1 MNKNIDNS
9 NKKDSLLESLV
20 LYTKLYHKA
29 YSQESLMAGLPSSHL
44 NNDNLL
50 FTKEKSKSLFSRA
63 AQRAGLKSSL
73 VQRPI
78 TEILQLQLPV
88 ILLLSHKNSCILEDF
103 SSDKKMAKIVYSND
117 EEAVE
122 EWIEVEKLE
131 KEYIGFA
138 FMLKKP
144 YSYGNKDKK
153 LHTHNQHW
161 FWDTLKL
168 SKNIYKDVL
177 IASFLI
183 NLFVLATPLFTMNVY
198 DRVIPNNAIETLWM
212 FTFGVIIIYILDVSL
227 KFTRTYMLEIA
238 AKKSDIIISSIVFEK
253 VLDLTLE
260 SHPKSVGSFASNI
273 KDFDSIRSFLTNVT
287 LTVLID
293 MPFVV
298 LFLIL
303 IGYIGGSIVLI
314 PLFIS
319 IVILSYAFIIKKPLQ
334 RSIESTH
341 EASAHKNGILIET
354 LQNIETIKTQ
364 GLSGKMQ
371 WNYEESTGEIAN
383 KSLKSRL
390 LSNSIPNVTAF
401 FVQLN
406 TIFCILYGVYLIN
419 DFELTM
425 GGLIA
430 IIILSSRTV
439 APLGQAASLI
449 TNYEDAKT
457 SYETINSII
466 TRPVERPKGKE
477 FVKRDRIIGNIEFKN
492 VTFSYPE
499 TDVFVL
505 KDVSFSIKRGEKVA
519 ILGRIGS
526 GKSTIAKL
534 LLKLYEPQSGSIL
547 IDGIDIKQLDPADLR
562 KSIGYIPQDIQLFK
576 GTIKENILNNYRYYT
591 DEEMLEVSKISG
603 VDEFVRTHPMGYDM
617 PIGERNVG
625 LSGGQKQTVG
635 IARALLSDAE
645 TLLFDEPTNAMDQTT
660 ETNTISKLKNTIEGK
675 TLLLVT
681 QKMSTLALCER
692 VIVFNHGIKI
702 MDGKKEEIL
711 KQLASNV

>member
-1 MNKNIDNS
+1 MDTNIQNY
-9 NKKDSLLESLV
+9 NPKDSLLESLV
-20 LYTKLYHKA
+20 LYTKLYHKP
-29 YSQESLMAGLPSSHL
+29 YTQESLTAGLPISQLL
-44 NNDNLL
+44 NDKML
-50 FTKEKSKSLFSRA
+50 FTKENSKSLFSRA

-73 VQRPI
+73 IQRPI
-78 TEILQLQLPV
+78 AEILELQLPV
-88 ILLLSHKNSCILEDF
+88 ILLLSNKNSCILEEF
-103 SSDKKMAKIVYSND
+103 SKDKKEAKLIYAND
-117 EEAVE
+117 AEAVE
-122 EWIEVEKLE
+122 TWESVEKLE
-131 KEYIGFA
+131 KEYMGFA

-153 LHTHNQHW
+153 LHTHEDHW
-161 FWDTLKL
+161 FWDTIKL
-168 SKNIYKDVL
+168 SKPIYKDVL

-212 FTFGVIIIYILDVSL
+212 FTFGVLVVYLIDIFL
-227 KFTRTYMLEIA
+227 KFTRTYMLELA

-260 SHPKSVGSFASNI
+260 SHPKSVGAFASNI
-273 KDFDSIRSFLTNVT
+273 KDFDSIRSFLTNAT

-293 MPFVV
+293 MPFVL
-298 LFLIL
+298 LFLLL
-303 IGYIGGSIVLI
+303 IWYIGGSLVLV
-314 PLFIS
+314 PLCICFL
-319 IVILSYAFIIKKPLQ
+319 ILGYAFVIKKPLQ
-334 RSIESTH
+334 KSIESTH
-341 EASAHKNGILIET
+341 EASAKKNGILIET
-354 LQNIETIKTQ
+354 LQSIETIKSL

-371 WNYEESTGEIAN
+371 WNYEESTGEIAT

-390 LSNSIPNVTAF
+390 LSSSIPNVTAF
-401 FVQLN
+401 LVQLN

-457 SYETINSII
+457 SYEAIDGII
-466 TRPVERPKGKE
+466 SRPVERPKGKE
-477 FVKRDRIIGNIEFKN
+477 FIKRDQIIGDIEFRN
-492 VTFSYPE
+492 VSFAYPQ
-499 TDVFVL
+499 TQVAVL
-505 KDVSFSIKRGEKVA
+505 KDVSFTIKAGEKVA

-562 KSIGYIPQDIQLFK
+562 KSIGYIPQEIQLFS
-576 GTIKENILNNYRYYT
+576 GTMKENILNNYRYYT
-591 DEEMLEVSKISG
+591 DEEILDVCKIGG
-603 VDEFVRTHPMGYDM
+603 VDEFVKTHPLGYDM
-617 PIGERNVG
+617 PIGERGVG

-635 IARALLSDAE
+635 IARALLSDAD

-660 ETNTISKLKNTIEGK
+660 ETQTIHKLSPIVKDK

-681 QKMSTLALCER
+681 QKMSTLALCNR
-692 VIVFNHGIKI
+692 IIVFNHGVKV
-702 MDGKKEEIL
+702 MDGKKDDVV
-711 KQLASNV
+711 KQLAAK

>member
-1 MNKNIDNS
+1 M
-9 NKKDSLLESLV
+9 
-20 LYTKLYHKA
+20 
-29 YSQESLMAGLPSSHL
+29 
-44 NNDNLL
+44 
-50 FTKEKSKSLFSRA
+50 
-63 AQRAGLKSSL
+63 
-73 VQRPI
+73 
-78 TEILQLQLPV
+78 
-88 ILLLSHKNSCILEDF
+88 
-103 SSDKKMAKIVYSND
+103 
-117 EEAVE
+117 EE
-122 EWIEVEKLE
+122 
-131 KEYIGFA
+131 EYLGFA

-144 YSYGNKDKK
+144 YSYGNRDKK
-153 LHTHNQHW
+153 LHTHTEHW
-161 FWDTLKL
+161 FWDTIKL
-168 SKNIYKDVL
+168 SKPIYKDVL
-177 IASFLI
+177 LASFLI

-212 FTFGVIIIYILDVSL
+212 FTFGVLVIYLIDIFL

-253 VLDLTLE
+253 ILDLTLE
-260 SHPKSVGSFASNI
+260 SHPKSVGAFASNI
-273 KDFDSIRSFLTNVT
+273 KDFDSIRSFLTNAT

-303 IGYIGGSIVLI
+303 IGYIGGSIVII
-314 PLFIS
+314 PLVIS
-319 IVILSYAFIIKKPLQ
+319 ILILGYAFAIKNPLQ

-341 EASAHKNGILIET
+341 EAVANKNGILIES
-354 LQNIETIKTQ
+354 LQNIETIKAL

-390 LSNSIPNVTAF
+390 LSSSIPNVTAF
-401 FVQLN
+401 LVQLN
-406 TIFCILYGVYLIN
+406 TILCILYGVYLIN

-457 SYETINSII
+457 SYGVIDSII
-466 TRPVERPKGKE
+466 SRPVERPKGKE
-477 FVKRDRIIGNIEFKN
+477 FIKRESIIGNIEFKN
-492 VTFSYPE
+492 VTFAYPD
-499 TDVFVL
+499 TQIAVL
-505 KDVSFSIKRGEKVA
+505 NDVSFTIKQGERVA

-562 KSIGYIPQDIQLFK
+562 KSIGYIPQEIDLFK
-576 GTIKENILNNYRYYT
+576 GTIKENILNNYRYYS
-591 DEEMLEVSKISG
+591 DEEILKVSKIGG
-603 VDEFVRTHPMGYDM
+603 VDEFVRTHPLGYDM
-617 PIGERNVG
+617 PIGERGVG

-635 IARALLSDAE
+635 ISRALLCDAN

-660 ETNTISKLKNTIEGK
+660 ESNTIDKLKPVVENK

-681 QKMSTLALCER
+681 QKMSTLDLCNR
-692 VIVFNHGIKI
+692 IIVFNHGVKI
-702 MDGKKEEIL
+702 MDGEKYEII
-711 KQLASNV
+711 KQLASK

>member
-1 MNKNIDNS
+1 MDKNTSNY

-20 LYTKLYHKA
+20 LYTKLYHKP
-29 YSQESLMAGLPSSHL
+29 YSAQSLMAGLPASHL
-44 NNDNLL
+44 YNDNIL
-50 FTKEKSKSLFSRA
+50 FTKENPKSLFSRA

-73 VQRPI
+73 IQRPI
-78 TEILQLQLPV
+78 KEILQLQLPV
-88 ILLLSHKNSCILEDF
+88 ILLLSNKNSCILEDF
-103 SSDKKMAKIVYSND
+103 SSDKKEAKIIHPNEND
-117 EEAVE
+117 PIE
-122 EWIEVEKLE
+122 EWIDIDTLE
-131 KEYIGFA
+131 KEYLGFA

-153 LHTHNQHW
+153 LHTHTNHW
-161 FWDTLKL
+161 FWDTIKL
-168 SKNIYKDVL
+168 SKPIYKDVL
-177 IASFLI
+177 LASFLI

-212 FTFGVIIIYILDVSL
+212 FTFGVIVVYLLDIFL

-238 AKKSDIIISSIVFEK
+238 AKKSDIIISSIIFEK
-253 VLDLTLE
+253 VLDLTLA
-260 SHPKSVGSFASNI
+260 SHPKSVGAFASNI
-273 KDFDSIRSFLTNVT
+273 KDFDSIRSFLTNAT

-293 MPFVV
+293 MPFVIF
-298 LFLIL
+298 FLIL
-303 IGYIGGSIVLI
+303 IGYIGGSLVLI
-314 PLFIS
+314 PILIS
-319 IVILSYAFIIKKPLQ
+319 FSILGYAFMIKNPLQ
-334 RSIESTH
+334 KSIESTH
-341 EASAHKNGILIET
+341 EASANKNGILIES
-354 LQNIETIKTQ
+354 LQNIETIKAL

-371 WNYEESTGEIAN
+371 WNYEESTGEIAT

-390 LSNSIPNVTAF
+390 LSSSIPNVTAF

-406 TIFCILYGVYLIN
+406 TILCILYGVYLIN
-419 DFELTM
+419 DFHLTM

-449 TNYEDAKT
+449 SNYEDAKT
-457 SYETINSII
+457 SYEAINAII

-477 FVKRDRIIGNIEFKN
+477 FVRRDAIIGNIEFRDVTFAYPDTEVPVLKN
-492 VTFSYPE
+492 V
-499 TDVFVL
+499 
-505 KDVSFSIKRGEKVA
+505 SFTINKGEKVA

-562 KSIGYIPQDIQLFK
+562 KSIGYIPQEIHLFK

-591 DEEMLEVSKISG
+591 DEEMLVVSKIGG
-603 VDEFVRTHPMGYDM
+603 VDEFVKTHPLGYDM
-617 PIGERNVG
+617 PIGERGLG

-635 IARALLSDAE
+635 IARALLYDAN

-660 ETNTISKLKNTIEGK
+660 ETNTIKKLQPIIEDK

-681 QKMSTLALCER
+681 QKMSTLELCDR
-692 VIVFNHGIKI
+692 IIVFNHGEKI
-702 MDGKKEEIL
+702 LDGQKAEVLQK
-711 KQLASNV
+711 LAGK

>member
-1 MNKNIDNS
+1 MDKNIDNY

-20 LYTKLYHKA
+20 LFTKLYHKP
-29 YSQESLMAGLPSSHL
+29 YSAEALMAGLPVSHL
-44 NNDNLL
+44 FNDNIL
-50 FTKEKSKSLFSRA
+50 FSKESSKSLFSRA

-78 TEILQLQLPV
+78 KEILQLQLPV
-88 ILLLSHKNSCILEDF
+88 IILLSNKNSCILEDF
-103 SSDKKMAKIVYSND
+103 AHDKTQAKVVYPND
-117 EEAVE
+117 DAPIE
-122 EWIEVEKLE
+122 EWVDIKSLE
-131 KEYIGFA
+131 KEYLGFA

-153 LHTHNQHW
+153 LDTHSNHW
-161 FWDTLKL
+161 FWDTIKL
-168 SKNIYKDVL
+168 SKPIYKDVL
-177 IASFLI
+177 LASFLI

-198 DRVIPNNAIETLWM
+198 DRVIPNNALETLWM
-212 FTFGVIIIYILDVSL
+212 FTFGVIIAYVLDIFL
-227 KFTRTYMLEIA
+227 KFVRTYMLEIA
-238 AKKSDIIISSIVFEK
+238 AKKSDIIISSIIFEK

-273 KDFDSIRSFLTNVT
+273 KDFDSIRSFLTNAT

-293 MPFVV
+293 MPFVI
-298 LFLIL
+298 LFLLL
-303 IGYIGGSIVLI
+303 IGYIGGTLVLI
-314 PLFIS
+314 PLFVS
-319 IVILSYAFIIKKPLQ
+319 IAIVSYAFMIKNPLQ
-334 RSIESTH
+334 KSIVSTH
-341 EASAHKNGILIET
+341 EAAAHKNGILIES
-354 LQNIETIKTQ
+354 LQNIETIKAL

-371 WNYEESTGEIAN
+371 WIYEESTGEIAN

-390 LSNSIPNVTAF
+390 LSSSIPTVTAF
-401 FVQLN
+401 LVQIN
-406 TIFCILYGVYLIN
+406 TILCILYGVYLIN

-457 SYETINSII
+457 SYEALDSII
-466 TRPVERPKGKE
+466 SRPVERPKGKE
-477 FVKRDRIIGNIEFKN
+477 FVRRDNIIGNIEFKN
-492 VTFSYPE
+492 VTFAYPE
-499 TDVFVL
+499 TEVPVL
-505 KDVSFSIKRGEKVA
+505 NDVSFTINQGEKVA

-562 KSIGYIPQDIQLFK
+562 KSIGYIPQDIHLFK

-591 DEEMLEVSKISG
+591 DEEILEVAKIAG
-603 VDEFVRTHPMGYDM
+603 VDEYVKTHPLGYDM
-617 PIGERNVG
+617 PIGERGLG

-635 IARALLSDAE
+635 VARALLCDAN
-645 TLLFDEPTNAMDQTT
+645 TWLFDEPTNAMDQTT
-660 ETNTISKLKNTIEGK
+660 ESNTILKLKPLIENK

-681 QKMSTLALCER
+681 QKMSTLELCDR
-692 VIVFNHGIKI
+692 IMVFNYGVKI
-702 MDGKKEEIL
+702 MDGQKDEII
-711 KQLASNV
+711 KQLASK

>member
-1 MNKNIDNS
+1 MEENTDTY
-9 NKKDSLLESLV
+9 KKDDSLLESLV
-20 LYTKLYHKA
+20 LYTKLYYKP
-29 YSQESLMAGLPSSHL
+29 YSAQSLMAGLPSNHL
-44 NNDNLL
+44 VNDSTL
-50 FTKEKSKSLFSRA
+50 FSKENSKSLFSRA
-63 AQRAGLKSSL
+63 ASRAGLKSSL
-73 VQRPI
+73 IQRPI
-78 TEILQLQLPV
+78 SEILQLQLPV
-88 ILLLSHKNSCILEDF
+88 ILLLSNQNSCILEEF
-103 SSDKKMAKIVYSND
+103 SKDKKTAKIIYANEND
-117 EEAVE
+117 PIEEYVE
-122 EWIEVEKLE
+122 IQTLE
-131 KEYIGFA
+131 KEYMGFA

-144 YSYGNKDKK
+144 YTYGNKDKK
-153 LHTHNQHW
+153 IHTHDKHW

-168 SKNIYKDVL
+168 SKPIYKDVL
-177 IASFLI
+177 LASFLI

-198 DRVIPNNAIETLWM
+198 DRVIPNNALETLWM
-212 FTFGVIIIYILDVSL
+212 FTFGVIVVYILDVSL
-227 KFTRTYMLEIA
+227 KFTRSYMLEIA

-260 SHPKSVGSFASNI
+260 SHPKSVGAFASNI
-273 KDFDSIRSFLTNVT
+273 KDFDSIRSFLTNAT

-293 MPFVV
+293 MPFVI
-298 LFLIL
+298 LFLML
-303 IGYIGGSIVLI
+303 IGYIGGSLVLI
-314 PLFIS
+314 PIVISLFI
-319 IVILSYAFIIKKPLQ
+319 LGYAFIIRKPLQ

-341 EASAHKNGILIET
+341 EAAANKNGILIET

-390 LSNSIPNVTAF
+390 LSSSIPNVTAF
-401 FVQLN
+401 LVQMN
-406 TIFCILYGVYLIN
+406 TILCILYGVYLIN

-439 APLGQAASLI
+439 APLGQAAALI

-457 SYETINSII
+457 SYEAIDGII
-466 TRPVERPKGKE
+466 SRPVERPKAKE
-477 FVKRDRIIGNIEFKN
+477 FVQRDEIIGDIEFKN
-492 VTFSYPE
+492 VTFAYPE
-499 TDVFVL
+499 TQIAIL
-505 KDVSFSIKRGEKVA
+505 KDVSFTIKKGEKVA

-526 GKSTIAKL
+526 GKSTITKL

-562 KSIGYIPQDIQLFK
+562 KSIGYIPQEIQLFK

-591 DEEMLEVSKISG
+591 DEEMLSVSKIAG
-603 VDEFVRTHPMGYDM
+603 VDEFVRTHPLGYDM
-617 PIGERNVG
+617 PIGERGVG

-635 IARALLSDAE
+635 IARAMLSDAH

-660 ETNTISKLKNTIEGK
+660 ETNTINKLHSNIKDK

-681 QKMSTLALCER
+681 QKMSTLSLCDR
-692 VIVFNHGIKI
+692 VLVFNHGVKI
-702 MDGKKEEIL
+702 MDGTKTDVL
-711 KQLASNV
+711 KQLAAK

>member
-1 MNKNIDNS
+1 MDKNTSNY

-20 LYTKLYHKA
+20 LYTKLYHKP
-29 YSQESLMAGLPSSHL
+29 YSEESLMAGLPASHL
-44 NNDNLL
+44 YSDNIL

-78 TEILQLQLPV
+78 KEILQLQLPV
-88 ILLLSHKNSCILEDF
+88 ILLLSNKNSCILEDF
-103 SSDKKMAKIVYSND
+103 SKDKKEGKVIYANGND
-117 EEAVE
+117 PIEEWVDVE
-122 EWIEVEKLE
+122 ELE
-131 KEYIGFA
+131 KEYMGFA

-153 LHTHNQHW
+153 LHTHNEHW
-161 FWDTLKL
+161 FWDTIKL
-168 SKNIYKDVL
+168 SKPIYKDVL
-177 IASFLI
+177 LASFLI

-212 FTFGVIIIYILDVSL
+212 FTFGVVVIYLIDVFL
-227 KFTRTYMLEIA
+227 KFTRTYLLEIA

-260 SHPKSVGSFASNI
+260 SHPKSVGAFASNI
-273 KDFDSIRSFLTNVT
+273 KDFDSIRSFLTNAT

-293 MPFVV
+293 IPFVI
-298 LFLIL
+298 LFLLL
-303 IGYIGGSIVLI
+303 IGYIGGSLVLI
-314 PLFIS
+314 PLVIS
-319 IVILSYAFIIKKPLQ
+319 IAILGYAFAIKNPLQ

-341 EASAHKNGILIET
+341 QAAAHKNGILIET
-354 LQNIETIKTQ
+354 LQNIETIKVL
-364 GLSGKMQ
+364 GLAGKMQ

-390 LSNSIPNVTAF
+390 LSSSIPNVTAF
-401 FVQLN
+401 LVQLN
-406 TIFCILYGVYLIN
+406 TILCILYGVYLIN

-439 APLGQAASLI
+439 SPLGQAASLI

-457 SYETINSII
+457 SYEAIDSII
-466 TRPVERPKGKE
+466 TRPVERPKAKE
-477 FVKRDRIIGNIEFKN
+477 FIRRENIIGNIEFRN
-492 VTFSYPE
+492 VTFTYPD
-499 TDVFVL
+499 TQITVL
-505 KDVSFSIKRGEKVA
+505 NNVSFTINKGEKVA

-562 KSIGYIPQDIQLFK
+562 KSIGYIPQEIHLFQ

-591 DEEMLEVSKISG
+591 DEEMLEVSKIGG
-603 VDEFVRTHPMGYDM
+603 VDEFVKTHPLGYEM
-617 PIGERNVG
+617 PIGERGVG

-635 IARALLSDAE
+635 IARALLSDAN

-660 ETNTISKLKNTIEGK
+660 ETNTINKLKPVIEDK

-681 QKMSTLALCER
+681 QKMSTLELCNR
-692 VIVFNHGIKI
+692 IIVFNQGVKI
-702 MDGKKEEIL
+702 MDGPKDEII
-711 KQLASNV
+711 KQLASK

>member
-1 MNKNIDNS
+1 MDKNTSNY

-20 LYTKLYHKA
+20 LYTKLYHKP
-29 YSQESLMAGLPSSHL
+29 YSEESLMAGLPASHL
-44 NNDNLL
+44 YSDNIL

-78 TEILQLQLPV
+78 KEILQLQLPV
-88 ILLLSHKNSCILEDF
+88 ILLLSNKNSCILEDF
-103 SSDKKMAKIVYSND
+103 SKDKKEGKIIYANGD
-117 EEAVE
+117 DPIE
-122 EWIEVEKLE
+122 EWVDIQELE
-131 KEYIGFA
+131 KEYMGFA

-153 LHTHNQHW
+153 LHTHNEHW
-161 FWDTLKL
+161 FWDTIKL
-168 SKNIYKDVL
+168 SKPIYKDVL
-177 IASFLI
+177 LASFLI

-212 FTFGVIIIYILDVSL
+212 FTFGVIVVYLIDIFL
-227 KFTRTYMLEIA
+227 KFTRTYLLEIA

-260 SHPKSVGSFASNI
+260 SHPKSVGAFASNL
-273 KDFDSIRSFLTNVT
+273 KDFDSIRSFLTNAT

-293 MPFVV
+293 IPFTI
-298 LFLIL
+298 LFLLL
-303 IGYIGGSIVLI
+303 IGYIGGTLVLI
-314 PLFIS
+314 PLVIS
-319 IVILSYAFIIKKPLQ
+319 IAILSYAFAIKNPLQ

-341 EASAHKNGILIET
+341 EAAAQKNGILIET
-354 LQNIETIKTQ
+354 LQNIETIKVL
-364 GLSGKMQ
+364 GLAGKMQ

-390 LSNSIPNVTAF
+390 LSSSIPNVTAF
-401 FVQLN
+401 LVQLN
-406 TIFCILYGVYLIN
+406 TILCILYGVYLIN

-457 SYETINSII
+457 SYEAIDSII
-466 TRPVERPKGKE
+466 TRPVERPKAKE
-477 FVKRDRIIGNIEFKN
+477 FIRRENIIGNIEFRN
-492 VTFSYPE
+492 VTFTYPD
-499 TDVFVL
+499 TQIAVL
-505 KDVSFSIKRGEKVA
+505 NDVSFTINKGEKVA

-562 KSIGYIPQDIQLFK
+562 KSIGYIPQEIHLFQ

-591 DEEMLEVSKISG
+591 DEEMLEVSKIGG
-603 VDEFVRTHPMGYDM
+603 VDEFVKTHPLGYEM
-617 PIGERNVG
+617 PIGERGVG

-635 IARALLSDAE
+635 IARALLSDAN

-660 ETNTISKLKNTIEGK
+660 ETNTINKLKPVIEDK
-675 TLLLVT
+675 TLFLVT
-681 QKMSTLALCER
+681 QKMSTLELCNR
-692 VIVFNHGIKI
+692 IIVFNQGVKI
-702 MDGKKEEIL
+702 MDGPKDEII
-711 KQLASNV
+711 KQLASK

>member
-1 MNKNIDNS
+1 MNKNTNNY

-20 LYTKLYHKA
+20 LYTKLYHKP
-29 YSQESLMAGLPSSHL
+29 YSEESLMAGLPASHL
-44 NNDNLL
+44 YNDNIL

-78 TEILQLQLPV
+78 KEILQLQLPV
-88 ILLLSHKNSCILEDF
+88 ILLLSNKNSCILEDF
-103 SSDKKMAKIVYSND
+103 SQDKKDAKIIHPNGD
-117 EEAVE
+117 EPLE
-122 EWIEVEKLE
+122 EWVSVEDLE
-131 KEYIGFA
+131 KEYMGFS

-153 LHTHNQHW
+153 LHTHREHW

-168 SKNIYKDVL
+168 SKSIYKDVL
-177 IASFLI
+177 LASFLI
-183 NLFVLATPLFTMNVY
+183 NIFVLATPLFTMNVY

-212 FTFGVIIIYILDVSL
+212 FTFGVIIVYIIDIFL

-253 VLDLTLE
+253 ILDLTLE
-260 SHPKSVGSFASNI
+260 SHPKSVGAFASNI
-273 KDFDSIRSFLTNVT
+273 KDFDSIRSFLTNAT

-293 MPFVV
+293 IPFVI
-298 LFLIL
+298 LFLIV
-303 IGYIGGSIVLI
+303 IGYIGGTLVLI
-314 PLFIS
+314 PLVIS
-319 IVILSYAFIIKKPLQ
+319 IAILSYAYIIKKPLQ

-341 EASAHKNGILIET
+341 EAVAHKNGILIET
-354 LQNIETIKTQ
+354 LQNIETIKTL

-371 WNYEESTGEIAN
+371 WNYEESTGEITT

-390 LSNSIPNVTAF
+390 LSSSIPNVTAF
-401 FVQLN
+401 LVQFN
-406 TIFCILYGVYLIN
+406 TILCILYGVYLIN
-419 DFELTM
+419 AFELTM

-449 TNYEDAKT
+449 TNYEDAKA
-457 SYETINSII
+457 SYKAIDSII

-477 FVKRDRIIGNIEFKN
+477 FVRRDKIIGNIEFRD
-492 VTFSYPE
+492 VTFAYPE
-499 TDVFVL
+499 TEIPVL
-505 KDVSFSIKRGEKVA
+505 KNVSFTINQGEKVA

-526 GKSTIAKL
+526 GKSTITKL

-562 KSIGYIPQDIQLFK
+562 KSIGYIPQEIHLFK

-591 DEEMLEVSKISG
+591 DEEIIEVAKTGG
-603 VDEFVRTHPMGYDM
+603 VDEFVKTHPLGYDM
-617 PIGERNVG
+617 PIGERGVG

-635 IARALLSDAE
+635 IARSLLSDAN
-645 TLLFDEPTNAMDQTT
+645 TLLFDEPTNAMDQTS
-660 ETNTISKLKNTIEGK
+660 ETNTINKLKPVIKDK

-681 QKMSTLALCER
+681 QKMSTLELCNR
-692 VIVFNHGIKI
+692 VIVFNQGVKI
-702 MDGKKEEIL
+702 MDGQKDEII
-711 KQLASNV
+711 KQLAAK

>member
-1 MNKNIDNS
+1 MNTNIQNY
-9 NKKDSLLESLV
+9 KQKDSLLESLV
-20 LYTKLYHKA
+20 LYTKLYHKP
-29 YSQESLMAGLPSSHL
+29 YTQESLTAGLPISQLS
-44 NNDNLL
+44 NDKML
-50 FTKEKSKSLFSRA
+50 FTKENSKSLFSRA

-73 VQRPI
+73 IQRPI
-78 TEILQLQLPV
+78 AEILQLQLPV
-88 ILLLSHKNSCILEDF
+88 ILLLSNKNSCILEEF
-103 SSDKKMAKIVYSND
+103 SKDKTEAKIIYAND
-117 EEAVE
+117 DDAVE
-122 EWIEVEKLE
+122 SWENIQTLE
-131 KEYIGFA
+131 KEYMGFA

-153 LHTHNQHW
+153 LHTHDEHW
-161 FWDTLKL
+161 FWDTIKL
-168 SKNIYKDVL
+168 SKPIYKDVL

-198 DRVIPNNAIETLWM
+198 DRVIPNNALETLWM
-212 FTFGVIIIYILDVSL
+212 FTFGVLVVYLIDIFL
-227 KFTRTYMLEIA
+227 KFTRTYMLELA

-260 SHPKSVGSFASNI
+260 SHPKSVGAFASNI
-273 KDFDSIRSFLTNVT
+273 KDFDSIRSFLTNAT

-298 LFLIL
+298 LFLLL
-303 IGYIGGSIVLI
+303 IGYIGGSLVIIPIV
-314 PLFIS
+314 IS
-319 IVILSYAFIIKKPLQ
+319 IAILAYAFIIKNPLQ

-341 EASAHKNGILIET
+341 EAAAHKNGILIET

-371 WNYEESTGEIAN
+371 WNYEESTGEIAT

-390 LSNSIPNVTAF
+390 LSSSIPNVTAF
-401 FVQLN
+401 LVQLN

-457 SYETINSII
+457 SYEAINSII

-477 FVKRDRIIGNIEFKN
+477 FVKREKIIGDIEFKN
-492 VTFSYPE
+492 VSFAYPE
-499 TDVFVL
+499 TDIPIL

-526 GKSTIAKL
+526 GKSTITKL
-534 LLKLYEPQSGSIL
+534 LLKLYEPQNGSIL

-562 KSIGYIPQDIQLFK
+562 KSIGYIPQEIQLFK

-591 DEEMLEVSKISG
+591 DEEMLEVSKIGG

-617 PIGERNVG
+617 PIGERGVG

-635 IARALLSDAE
+635 IARALLSDAD

-660 ETNTISKLKNTIEGK
+660 ETQTIQKLSPIVKDK

-681 QKMSTLALCER
+681 QKMSTLALCNR
-692 VIVFNHGIKI
+692 IIVFNHGVKV
-702 MDGKKEEIL
+702 MDGAKDEVV
-711 KQLASNV
+711 KQLAAK

>member
-1 MNKNIDNS
+1 MDKNTSNY

-20 LYTKLYHKA
+20 LYTKLYHKP
-29 YSQESLMAGLPSSHL
+29 YSEESLMAGLPASHL
-44 NNDNLL
+44 YSDNIL

-78 TEILQLQLPV
+78 KEILQLQLPV
-88 ILLLSHKNSCILEDF
+88 ILLLSNKNSCILEDF
-103 SSDKKMAKIVYSND
+103 SKDKKEGKVIYANGDDPI
-117 EEAVE
+117 E
-122 EWIEVEKLE
+122 EWVDIQELE
-131 KEYIGFA
+131 KEYMGFA

-153 LHTHNQHW
+153 LHTHNEHW
-161 FWDTLKL
+161 FWDTIKL
-168 SKNIYKDVL
+168 SKPIYKDVL
-177 IASFLI
+177 LASFLI

-212 FTFGVIIIYILDVSL
+212 FTFGVIIVYLIDIFL
-227 KFTRTYMLEIA
+227 KFTRTYLLEIA

-260 SHPKSVGSFASNI
+260 SHPKSVGAFASNL
-273 KDFDSIRSFLTNVT
+273 KDFDSIRSFLTNAT

-293 MPFVV
+293 IPFTI
-298 LFLIL
+298 LFLLL
-303 IGYIGGSIVLI
+303 IGYIGGTLVLI
-314 PLFIS
+314 PLVIS
-319 IVILSYAFIIKKPLQ
+319 IAILSYAFAIKNPLQ

-341 EASAHKNGILIET
+341 QAAAQKNGILIET
-354 LQNIETIKTQ
+354 LQNIETIKVL
-364 GLSGKMQ
+364 GLAGKMQ

-390 LSNSIPNVTAF
+390 LSSSIPNVTAF
-401 FVQLN
+401 LVQLN
-406 TIFCILYGVYLIN
+406 TILCILYGVYLIN

-457 SYETINSII
+457 SYEAIDSII
-466 TRPVERPKGKE
+466 TRPVERPKAKE
-477 FVKRDRIIGNIEFKN
+477 FIRRENIIGNIEFRN
-492 VTFSYPE
+492 VTFTYPD
-499 TDVFVL
+499 TQIAVL
-505 KDVSFSIKRGEKVA
+505 NDVSFTINKGEKVA

-562 KSIGYIPQDIQLFK
+562 KSIGYIPQEIHLFQ

-591 DEEMLEVSKISG
+591 DEEMLEVSKIGG
-603 VDEFVRTHPMGYDM
+603 VDEFVKTHPLGYEM
-617 PIGERNVG
+617 PIGERGVG

-635 IARALLSDAE
+635 IARALLSDAN

-660 ETNTISKLKNTIEGK
+660 ETNTINKLKPVIEDK
-675 TLLLVT
+675 TLFLVT
-681 QKMSTLALCER
+681 QKMSTLELCNR
-692 VIVFNHGIKI
+692 IIVFNQGVKI
-702 MDGKKEEIL
+702 MDGPKDEII
-711 KQLASNV
+711 KQLASK

>member
-1 MNKNIDNS
+1 MDKNTSNY

-20 LYTKLYHKA
+20 LYTKLYHKP
-29 YSQESLMAGLPSSHL
+29 YSEESLMAGLPASHL
-44 NNDNLL
+44 YSDNIL

-78 TEILQLQLPV
+78 KEILQLQLPV
-88 ILLLSHKNSCILEDF
+88 ILLLSNKNSCILEDF
-103 SSDKKMAKIVYSND
+103 SKDKKEGKVIYANGDDPI
-117 EEAVE
+117 E
-122 EWIEVEKLE
+122 EWVDIQELE
-131 KEYIGFA
+131 KEYMGFA

-153 LHTHNQHW
+153 LHTHNEHW
-161 FWDTLKL
+161 FWDTIKL
-168 SKNIYKDVL
+168 SKPIYRDVL
-177 IASFLI
+177 LASFLI

-212 FTFGVIIIYILDVSL
+212 FTFGVIIVYLIDIFL
-227 KFTRTYMLEIA
+227 KFTRTYLLEIA

-260 SHPKSVGSFASNI
+260 SHPKSVGAFASNL
-273 KDFDSIRSFLTNVT
+273 KDFDSIRSFLTNAT

-293 MPFVV
+293 IPFTI
-298 LFLIL
+298 LFLLL
-303 IGYIGGSIVLI
+303 IGYIGGTLVLI
-314 PLFIS
+314 PLVIS
-319 IVILSYAFIIKKPLQ
+319 IAILSYAFAIKNPLQ

-341 EASAHKNGILIET
+341 QAAAQKNGILIET
-354 LQNIETIKTQ
+354 LQNIETIKVL
-364 GLSGKMQ
+364 GLAGKMQ

-390 LSNSIPNVTAF
+390 LSSSIPNVTAF
-401 FVQLN
+401 LVQLN
-406 TIFCILYGVYLIN
+406 TILCILYGVYLIN

-457 SYETINSII
+457 SYEAIDSII
-466 TRPVERPKGKE
+466 TRPVERPKAKE
-477 FVKRDRIIGNIEFKN
+477 FIRRENIIGNIEFRN
-492 VTFSYPE
+492 VTFTYPD
-499 TDVFVL
+499 TQIAVL
-505 KDVSFSIKRGEKVA
+505 NDVSFTINKGEKVA

-562 KSIGYIPQDIQLFK
+562 KSIGYIPQEIHLFQ

-591 DEEMLEVSKISG
+591 DEEMLEVSKIGG
-603 VDEFVRTHPMGYDM
+603 VDEFVKTHPLGYEM
-617 PIGERNVG
+617 PIGERGVG

-635 IARALLSDAE
+635 IARALLSDAN

-660 ETNTISKLKNTIEGK
+660 ETNTINKLKPVIEDK
-675 TLLLVT
+675 TLFLVT
-681 QKMSTLALCER
+681 QKMSTLELCNR
-692 VIVFNHGIKI
+692 IIVFNQGVKI
-702 MDGKKEEIL
+702 MDGPKDEII
-711 KQLASNV
+711 KQLASK

>member
-1 MNKNIDNS
+1 MHKNTENY

-20 LYTKLYHKA
+20 LYTKLFHKP
-29 YSQESLMAGLPSSHL
+29 YSHESLMAGLPASHL
-44 NNDNLL
+44 HDDNIL
-50 FTKEKSKSLFSRA
+50 FSKKKSKSLFSRA
-63 AQRAGLKSSL
+63 AQRAGLRSSL

-78 TEILQLQLPV
+78 QDILQLQLPV
-88 ILLLSHKNSCILEDF
+88 ILLLSNKNSCIFEDF
-103 SSDKKMAKIVYSND
+103 SQDKKEAKIIYPNG
-117 EEAVE
+117 EEPIE
-122 EWIEVEKLE
+122 EWVEIEKLE
-131 KEYIGFA
+131 KEYLGFA

-144 YSYGNKDKK
+144 YSYGNKDKQ
-153 LHTHNQHW
+153 LHTHANHW

-168 SKNIYKDVL
+168 SKSIYKDVL
-177 IASFLI
+177 LASFLI

-212 FTFGVIIIYILDVSL
+212 FTFGVLIVYLIDIFL

-260 SHPKSVGSFASNI
+260 SHPKSVGAFASNI
-273 KDFDSIRSFLTNVT
+273 KDFDSIRSFLTNAT

-293 MPFVV
+293 MPFAIF
-298 LFLIL
+298 FLLL
-303 IGYIGGSIVLI
+303 IGYIGGMLVII
-314 PLFIS
+314 PLVVSF
-319 IVILSYAFIIKKPLQ
+319 VILSYAMIIKNPLQ

-341 EASAHKNGILIET
+341 EAVANKNGILIES
-354 LQNIETIKTQ
+354 LQNIESIKTL
-364 GLSGKMQ
+364 GLAGQMQ
-371 WNYEESTGEIAN
+371 WNYEECAGEIAT

-390 LSNSIPNVTAF
+390 LSSSIPNVTSF
-401 FVQLN
+401 LVQLN
-406 TIFCILYGVYLIN
+406 TILCILYGVYLIN
-419 DFELTM
+419 AFELTM

-457 SYETINSII
+457 SYGVLNSII
-466 TRPVERPKGKE
+466 SRPVERPKAKE
-477 FVKRDRIIGNIEFKN
+477 FIKRDNIIGNIEFKN
-492 VTFSYPE
+492 VTFAYPE
-499 TDVFVL
+499 TQVPVL
-505 KDVSFSIKRGEKVA
+505 KDVSFTISQGEKVA

-534 LLKLYEPQSGSIL
+534 LLKLYEPQEGSIL

-562 KSIGYIPQDIQLFK
+562 KSIGYIPQEISLFK

-591 DEEMLEVSKISG
+591 DEEMLEVSKVGG
-603 VDEFVRTHPMGYDM
+603 VDEFVKTHPLGYDM
-617 PIGERNVG
+617 PIGERGVG

-635 IARALLSDAE
+635 IARALLSGAN
-645 TLLFDEPTNAMDQTT
+645 TLLFDEPTNAMDQTS
-660 ETNTISKLKNTIEGK
+660 ESYTIQKLKPTVQNK

-681 QKMSTLALCER
+681 QKMSTLELCNR
-692 VIVFNHGIKI
+692 IIVLNHGVKI
-702 MDGKKEEIL
+702 MDGQKNEII
-711 KQLASNV
+711 KQLAAK

>member
-1 MNKNIDNS
+1 MDKNTSNY

-20 LYTKLYHKA
+20 LYTKLYHKP
-29 YSQESLMAGLPSSHL
+29 YSEESLMAGLPASHL
-44 NNDNLL
+44 YSDNIL

-78 TEILQLQLPV
+78 KEILQLQLPV
-88 ILLLSHKNSCILEDF
+88 ILLLSNKNSCILEDF
-103 SSDKKMAKIVYSND
+103 SKDKKEWKIIYANGD
-117 EEAVE
+117 DPIE
-122 EWIEVEKLE
+122 EWVDIQELE
-131 KEYIGFA
+131 KEYMGFA

-153 LHTHNQHW
+153 LHTHNEHW
-161 FWDTLKL
+161 FWDTIKL
-168 SKNIYKDVL
+168 SKPIYKDVL
-177 IASFLI
+177 LASFLI

-212 FTFGVIIIYILDVSL
+212 FTFGFIVVYLIDIFL
-227 KFTRTYMLEIA
+227 KFTRTYLLEIA

-260 SHPKSVGSFASNI
+260 SHPKSVGAFASNL
-273 KDFDSIRSFLTNVT
+273 KDFDSIRSFLTNAT

-293 MPFVV
+293 IPFTI
-298 LFLIL
+298 LFLLL
-303 IGYIGGSIVLI
+303 IGYIGGTLVLI
-314 PLFIS
+314 PLVIS
-319 IVILSYAFIIKKPLQ
+319 IAILSYAFAIKNPLQ

-341 EASAHKNGILIET
+341 EAAAQKNGILIET
-354 LQNIETIKTQ
+354 LQNIETIKVL
-364 GLSGKMQ
+364 GLAGKMQ

-390 LSNSIPNVTAF
+390 LSSSIPNVTAF
-401 FVQLN
+401 LVQLN
-406 TIFCILYGVYLIN
+406 TILCILYGVYLIN

-457 SYETINSII
+457 SYEAIDSII
-466 TRPVERPKGKE
+466 TRPVERPKAKE
-477 FVKRDRIIGNIEFKN
+477 FIRRENIIGNIEFRN
-492 VTFSYPE
+492 VTFTYPD
-499 TDVFVL
+499 TQIAVL
-505 KDVSFSIKRGEKVA
+505 NDVSFTINKGEKVA

-562 KSIGYIPQDIQLFK
+562 KSIGYIPQEIHLFQ

-591 DEEMLEVSKISG
+591 DEEMLEVSKIGG
-603 VDEFVRTHPMGYDM
+603 VDEFVKTHPLGYEM
-617 PIGERNVG
+617 PIGERGVG

-635 IARALLSDAE
+635 IARALLSDAN

-660 ETNTISKLKNTIEGK
+660 ETNTINKLKPVIEDK
-675 TLLLVT
+675 TLFLVT
-681 QKMSTLALCER
+681 QKMSTLELCNR
-692 VIVFNHGIKI
+692 IIVFNQGVKI
-702 MDGKKEEIL
+702 MDGPKDEII
-711 KQLASNV
+711 KQLASK

>member
-1 MNKNIDNS
+1 MDKNTSNY

-20 LYTKLYHKA
+20 LYTKLYHKP
-29 YSQESLMAGLPSSHL
+29 YSEESLMAGLPASHL
-44 NNDNLL
+44 YSDNIL

-78 TEILQLQLPV
+78 KEILQLQLPV
-88 ILLLSHKNSCILEDF
+88 ILLLSNKNSCILEDF
-103 SSDKKMAKIVYSND
+103 SKDKKEGKIIYANGD
-117 EEAVE
+117 DPIE
-122 EWIEVEKLE
+122 EWVDIQELE
-131 KEYIGFA
+131 KEYMGFA

-153 LHTHNQHW
+153 LHTHNEHW
-161 FWDTLKL
+161 FWDTIKL
-168 SKNIYKDVL
+168 SKPIYKDVL
-177 IASFLI
+177 LASFLI

-212 FTFGVIIIYILDVSL
+212 FTFGVIVVYLIDIFL
-227 KFTRTYMLEIA
+227 KFTRTYLLEIA

-260 SHPKSVGSFASNI
+260 SHPKSVGAFASNL
-273 KDFDSIRSFLTNVT
+273 KDFDSIRSFLTNAT

-293 MPFVV
+293 IPFTI
-298 LFLIL
+298 LFLLL
-303 IGYIGGSIVLI
+303 IGYIGGTLVLI
-314 PLFIS
+314 PLVIS
-319 IVILSYAFIIKKPLQ
+319 IAILSYAFAIKNPLQ
-334 RSIESTH
+334 KSIESTH
-341 EASAHKNGILIET
+341 QAAAQKNGILIET
-354 LQNIETIKTQ
+354 LQNIETIKVL
-364 GLSGKMQ
+364 GLAGKMQ

-390 LSNSIPNVTAF
+390 LSSSIPNVTAF
-401 FVQLN
+401 LVQLN
-406 TIFCILYGVYLIN
+406 TILCILYGVYLIN

-457 SYETINSII
+457 SYEAIDSII
-466 TRPVERPKGKE
+466 TRPVERPKAKE
-477 FVKRDRIIGNIEFKN
+477 FIRRENIIGNIEFRN
-492 VTFSYPE
+492 VTFTYPD
-499 TDVFVL
+499 TQIAVL
-505 KDVSFSIKRGEKVA
+505 NDVSFTINKGEKVA

-562 KSIGYIPQDIQLFK
+562 KSIGYIPQEIHLFQ

-591 DEEMLEVSKISG
+591 DEEMLEVSKIGG
-603 VDEFVRTHPMGYDM
+603 VDEFVKTHPLGYEM
-617 PIGERNVG
+617 PIGERGVG

-635 IARALLSDAE
+635 IARALLSDAN

-660 ETNTISKLKNTIEGK
+660 ETNTINKLKSVIEDK
-675 TLLLVT
+675 TLFLVT
-681 QKMSTLALCER
+681 QKMSTLELCNR
-692 VIVFNHGIKI
+692 IIVFNQGVKI
-702 MDGKKEEIL
+702 MDGPKDEII
-711 KQLASNV
+711 KQLASK

>member
-1 MNKNIDNS
+1 MDKNISNY

-20 LYTKLYHKA
+20 LYTKLYHKP
-29 YSQESLMAGLPSSHL
+29 YSQESLMAGLPASHL
-44 NNDNLL
+44 YSDNIL

-78 TEILQLQLPV
+78 KEILKLQLPV
-88 ILLLSHKNSCILEDF
+88 ILLLSNKNSCILEDF
-103 SSDKKMAKIVYSND
+103 SKDKKEGKIIYPNGED
-117 EEAVE
+117 PIE
-122 EWIEVEKLE
+122 EWVDIQELE
-131 KEYIGFA
+131 KEYMGFA

-153 LHTHNQHW
+153 LHTHNEHW
-161 FWDTLKL
+161 FWDTIKL
-168 SKNIYKDVL
+168 SKPIYKDVL
-177 IASFLI
+177 LASFLI

-212 FTFGVIIIYILDVSL
+212 FTFGVLVVYLIDVFL
-227 KFTRTYMLEIA
+227 KFTRTYLLEIA

-253 VLDLTLE
+253 VLDLTLA
-260 SHPKSVGSFASNI
+260 SHPKSVGAFANNI
-273 KDFDSIRSFLTNVT
+273 KDFDSIRSFLTNAT
-287 LTVLID
+287 LTVIID
-293 MPFVV
+293 IPFTI
-298 LFLIL
+298 LFLLL
-303 IGYIGGSIVLI
+303 IGYIGGSLVLI
-314 PLFIS
+314 PILIS
-319 IVILSYAFIIKKPLQ
+319 ISILGYAFAIKNPLQ

-341 EASAHKNGILIET
+341 EAAAHKNGILIET
-354 LQNIETIKTQ
+354 LQNIETIKVL

-371 WNYEESTGEIAN
+371 WNYEESTGEIAQ

-390 LSNSIPNVTAF
+390 LSSSIPNVTSF
-401 FVQLN
+401 LVQLN
-406 TIFCILYGVYLIN
+406 TILCILYGVYLIN

-457 SYETINSII
+457 SYGVINSIV
-466 TRPVERPKGKE
+466 TREVERPKAKE
-477 FVKRDRIIGNIEFKN
+477 FIKRESIIGNIEFRDVTFAYPDTQVAVLKN
-492 VTFSYPE
+492 V
-499 TDVFVL
+499 
-505 KDVSFSIKRGEKVA
+505 SFTINKGEKVA

-562 KSIGYIPQDIQLFK
+562 KSIGYIPQEINLFQ

-591 DEEMLEVSKISG
+591 DEEMLEVSKTGG
-603 VDEFVRTHPMGYDM
+603 VDEFVKTHPLGYDM
-617 PIGERNVG
+617 PIGERGVG

-635 IARALLSDAE
+635 IARALLSNAN
-645 TLLFDEPTNAMDQTT
+645 TLVFDEPTNAMDQTT
-660 ETNTISKLKNTIEGK
+660 ENQTINKLQPVVEDK

-681 QKMSTLALCER
+681 QKMSTLALCNR
-692 VIVFNHGIKI
+692 IIVFNQGVKI
-702 MDGKKEEIL
+702 MDGEKEEII
-711 KQLASNV
+711 KQLAAK

>member
-1 MNKNIDNS
+1 MDKNIDNY

-20 LYTKLYHKA
+20 LYTKLYHKP
-29 YSQESLMAGLPSSHL
+29 YSEESLMAGLPASHL
-44 NNDNLL
+44 YGDNIL

-63 AQRAGLKSSL
+63 AQRAGLRSSL

-78 TEILQLQLPV
+78 KEILQLQLPV
-88 ILLLSHKNSCILEDF
+88 ILLLSNKNSCILEDF
-103 SSDKKMAKIVYSND
+103 SKDKKEGKIIHPNG
-117 EEAVE
+117 EEPIE
-122 EWIEVEKLE
+122 EWIDIQELE

-153 LHTHNQHW
+153 LHTHTEHW
-161 FWDTLKL
+161 FWDTINL
-168 SKNIYKDVL
+168 SKPIYKDVL
-177 IASFLI
+177 LASFLI

-212 FTFGVIIIYILDVSL
+212 FTFGVIVVYILDISL
-227 KFTRTYMLEIA
+227 KFTRTYLLEVA

-260 SHPKSVGSFASNI
+260 SHPKSVGAFASNI
-273 KDFDSIRSFLTNVT
+273 KDFDSIRSFLTNAT

-293 MPFVV
+293 MPFVI
-298 LFLIL
+298 LFLLL
-303 IGYIGGSIVLI
+303 IGYIGGSLVII
-314 PLFIS
+314 PLVIS
-319 IVILSYAFIIKKPLQ
+319 VAILSYAFAIKNPLQ
-334 RSIESTH
+334 KSIKSTH
-341 EASAHKNGILIET
+341 EAAANKNGILIES
-354 LQNIETIKTQ
+354 LQNIETIKAL

-390 LSNSIPNVTAF
+390 LSSSIPNVTAF
-401 FVQLN
+401 LVQLN
-406 TIFCILYGVYLIN
+406 TILCILYGVYLIA
-419 DFELTM
+419 DFQLTM

-457 SYETINSII
+457 SYEIIDSII
-466 TRPVERPKGKE
+466 TRPIERPKGKE
-477 FVKRDRIIGNIEFKN
+477 FIKRESIIGNIEFKN
-492 VTFSYPE
+492 VSFAYPD
-499 TDVFVL
+499 TQIAVL
-505 KDVSFSIKRGEKVA
+505 NDVSFTIKCGEKVA

-562 KSIGYIPQDIQLFK
+562 KSIGYIPQEIDLFK
-576 GTIKENILNNYRYYT
+576 GTIKDNILNNYRYYT
-591 DEEMLEVSKISG
+591 DEEMLEVSKIAG
-603 VDEFVRTHPMGYDM
+603 VDEFVKTHPMGYEM
-617 PIGERNVG
+617 PIGERGVG

-635 IARALLSDAE
+635 IARALLSDAN

-660 ETNTISKLKNTIEGK
+660 ETNTIHTLKPIVKGK

-681 QKMSTLALCER
+681 QKMSTLELCDR
-692 VIVFNHGIKI
+692 IIVFNKGVKI
-702 MDGKKEEIL
+702 MDGQKDEII
-711 KQLASNV
+711 KQLAAK

>member
-1 MNKNIDNS
+1 MKNTIIEINT
-9 NKKDSLLESLV
+9 KDSLLESLV
-20 LYTKLYHKA
+20 LYTKLYHKP
-29 YSQESLMAGLPSSHL
+29 YTKESLMAGLPTSSL
-44 NNDNLL
+44 SDDNLL
-50 FTKEKSKSLFSRA
+50 FTANKSKSLFSRA
-63 AQRAGLKSSL
+63 AQRAGLKSTL
-73 VQRPI
+73 IQRPI
-78 TEILQLQLPV
+78 KDILQLQLPV
-88 ILLLSHKNSCILEDF
+88 IILLSNKNSCILEDF
-103 SSDKKMAKIVYSND
+103 SKDKKEAKVVYANED
-117 EEAVE
+117 APVE
-122 EWIEVEKLE
+122 EWVKIDELE
-131 KEYIGFA
+131 KEYLGFS

-144 YSYGNKDKK
+144 YSYTNKDKK
-153 LHTHNQHW
+153 LNTHSNHW

-168 SKNIYKDVL
+168 SKQSYKDVL
-177 IASFLI
+177 LASFLI

-212 FTFGVIIIYILDVSL
+212 FTIGVIVVYIMDVFL

-260 SHPKSVGSFASNI
+260 SHPKSVGAFASNI
-273 KDFDSIRSFLTNVT
+273 KDFDSIRSFLTNAT

-293 MPFVV
+293 MPFSI
-298 LFLIL
+298 LFLLL
-303 IGYIGGSIVLI
+303 IGYIGGSLVLI
-314 PLFIS
+314 PLVIS
-319 IVILSYAFIIKKPLQ
+319 VAILTYAFIIKNPLQ
-334 RSIESTH
+334 KSIKSTH
-341 EASAHKNGILIET
+341 EAAANKNGILIES
-354 LQNIETIKTQ
+354 LNNIETIKAL

-371 WNYEESTGEIAN
+371 WNYEESTGEIAT

-390 LSNSIPNVTAF
+390 LSSSIPNVTAF
-401 FVQLN
+401 LVQLN
-406 TIFCILYGVYLIN
+406 TILCILYGVYLIN

-457 SYETINSII
+457 SYEAINSII

-477 FVKRDRIIGNIEFKN
+477 FIRRDKIIGNIEFKN
-492 VTFSYPE
+492 VTFAYPE
-499 TDVFVL
+499 TEIPVL
-505 KDVSFSIKRGEKVA
+505 NNVSFTINQGEKVA

-526 GKSTIAKL
+526 GKSTITKL

-576 GTIKENILNNYRYYT
+576 GTIKDNILNNYRYYS
-591 DEEMLEVSKISG
+591 DEEMLEVSKIGG
-603 VDEFVRTHPMGYDM
+603 VDDFVKTHPMGYDM
-617 PIGERNVG
+617 PIGERGVG

-635 IARALLSDAE
+635 IARALLSQAT

-660 ETNTISKLKNTIEGK
+660 EIQTITRLKPVIKDK

-681 QKMSTLALCER
+681 QKMNILNLCER
-692 VIVFNHGIKI
+692 VIVLNNGVKI
-702 MDGKKEEIL
+702 LDGHKSEIL
-711 KQLASNV
+711 KQLANQ